1 MRNILS
7 TYILSLFLIYSLSI
21 RSQVMVRNLKTHVK
35 TLSSAEMEG
44 RGLNTVGLY
53 KAQYYILSHLNDLN
67 IGPGNGNSYNQ
78 NFVVLNRQPFEVE
91 KDYII
96 VAQDTIYEEK
106 DYLYLKSNSLVYDT
120 LNLLSPEHL
129 ESKIESE
136 HINSMLIQDIE
147 NLNLSILEKN
157 KVKYVFT
164 MIDDSITFSKMKRI
178 NINGFIS
185 KNSDKKLFVVPS
197 ENYSIIYL
205 HPRVYSK
212 MSNLVSNHNQTEERL
227 KVIMKIHQ
235 KKKIYNA
242 TNVLGFIPGEIGDS
256 TIVISAHYDHIG
268 VKKDK
273 IFYGANDNAS
283 GTAALMEIARVLQDF
298 SNSHKKP
305 RCNIMFA
312 FFSAEEIGLV
322 GSHFFVN
329 HSAYPINKTLANI
342 NMDMIG
348 SADPVHKD
356 IDDFIYAF
364 GPFNTSESLML
375 KAKEINQLHGFVN
388 LDFFDNN
395 PAVGSKFL
403 RYSDQ
408 KSFIDK
414 DVPVLFFFNGLSP
427 NYHRI
432 TDTYEK
438 LDYEK
443 MKNVCDLVIEIVK
456 DLAFDL

>member
-1 MRNILS
+1 MRNILG

-21 RSQVMVRNLKTHVK
+21 SSQVMVRNLKTHVK
-35 TLSSAEMEG
+35 TLSCAEMEG
-44 RGLNTVGLY
+44 RGLNTVGIY
-53 KAQYYILSHLNDLN
+53 KAQYYILNHLNDLN
-67 IGPGNGNSYNQ
+67 IGSGNGNSYNQ

-96 VAQDTIYEEK
+96 VSKDTIYEER

-120 LNLLSPEHL
+120 LDLLSPENL
-129 ESKIESE
+129 EGKIESE

-147 NLNLSILEKN
+147 NLNLSFLEKYN
-157 KVKYVFT
+157 VEYVFT
-164 MIDDSITFSKMKRI
+164 TINDSITFNKMKRI

-185 KNSDKKLFVVPS
+185 KNSDKKLFIVPS

-235 KKKIYNA
+235 KKNIYNA

-283 GTAALMEIARVLQDF
+283 GTAALMEVARVLQDF

-329 HSAYPINKTLANI
+329 HTAYPINKTLANI

-348 SADPVHKD
+348 SADPEHKD

-364 GPFNTSESLML
+364 GPLNTSENLML
-375 KAKEINQLHGFVN
+375 KAKEINQLHNFVN

-408 KSFIDK
+408 KSFIEK

-427 NYHRI
+427 NYHRV

-443 MKNVCDLVIEIVK
+443 MKNVCDLVIELVK